1 MSLEQIEVVMAKLS
15 EIELM
20 QLIKG
25 GETNTVEF
33 KVAAP

>member
-1 MSLEQIEVVMAKLS
+1 MAKLS
-15 EIELM
+15 EVELM

-33 KVAAP
+33 KVAAPGATDTGN